1 MIRAEKN
8 MKHRTSYLP
17 ISIGWVLKIAFI
29 AAGIALWG
37 WAFVAVM
44 AGLYIGFKFLK
55 GLLSCLLSLLII
67 AVVITLL
74 VVIIILLII

>member
-8 MKHRTSYLP
+8 MKQRTSYLP
-17 ISIGWVLKIAFI
+17 ISIGWVFKIGFAV
-29 AAGIALWG
+29 AGFALWG
-37 WAFVAVM
+37 WAFVAVV

-55 GLLSCLLSLLII
+55 GVLSCLLSLLFL

-74 VVIIILLII
+74 VTIIFNIL